1 MPEPKETPTMT
12 PQEVRDKLAELAGH
26 TWSWNPSHPEVK
38 MWHVPGGPST
48 SVHPIPADS
57 IDAILPLWPEG
68 WTWERRDDGDG
79 SWWIAF
85 PKIWEDRSYPTV
97 PDTGNE
103 ADDRARLTVAVLQE
117 ARK

>member
-1 MPEPKETPTMT
+1 MT
-12 PQEVRDKLAELAGH
+12 PQEVRDKLAELAGW
-26 TWSWNPSHPEVK
+26 TNTVRYTDPTP
-38 MWHVPGGPST
+38 PGYLIVRWRRGETVRDS
-48 SVHPIPADS
+48 HPIPADS
-57 IDAILPLWPEG
+57 IDALLPLWPEG

-103 ADDRARLTVAVLQE
+103 ADDRARLTLAVNME